1 VWSTCTQLS
10 VQRCCLQNARNAHD
24 GILQPLKYLPKVE
37 DTCETNPKRNKN
49 TVKVYCTL
57 KKFDFHCAVCAC
69 LVVLFLGKGP
79 RTSHPWIICIHSLH
93 ADKGRKGKDDGP
105 RLPHRVHDRQP
116 KKKCFLF
123 MPNFQQSILL
133 IISDYCFFF
142 S

>member
-93 ADKGRKGKDDGP
+93 ADKGRKGRGDGP
-105 RLPHRVHDRQP
+105 RHCHPVYMIVNQ
-116 KKKCFLF
+116 KK
-123 MPNFQQSILL
+123 SV
-133 IISDYCFFF
+133 F
-142 S
+142 SSCQIFNSQFY